1 MPLRWHVIGRRV
13 ERRRAVERGNQL
25 RAVVERHAIAATSDT
40 VNTRAARACR
50 APRPGSR
57 REGTAPGQTARPR
70 RARCNRLMAG
80 RFAIAALSARRR
92 RIIGNLVKSRHN
104 SSNLGK
110 SWRMTGIAAG
120 LPSFA
125 KICMGVRW
133 QDRHCY
139 VAMRG
144 LLASGSTLG
153 AGLGTARDGRGRRGP
168 RCRAAVEP
176 RADRQRGGSRA
187 RAPHVGRTGRAW
199 AGCPDGP
206 MHRWC
211 RRNRSR
217 RDDVARRRAESTT
230 HALVHADTSNCRTT
244 VAPLS
249 VDRRPTVASGAS
261 HAPRIRP
268 IELALTGR
276 RDHRQ
281 KRPIKMVFDL

>member
-1 MPLRWHVIGRRV
+1 MIGRRV

-199 AGCPDGP
+199 AGCPDVGGGANP
-206 MHRWC
+206 RE
-211 RRNRSR
+211 NG
-217 RDDVARRRAESTT
+217 DVSGTKSKRARRSAVQPPTSM
-230 HALVHADTSNCRTT
+230 ADC
-244 VAPLS
+244 
-249 VDRRPTVASGAS
+249 GW
-261 HAPRIRP
+261 
-268 IELALTGR
+268 LTGPCKCWPSATAKGR
-276 RDHRQ
+276 LRH
-281 KRPIKMVFDL
+281 